1 MAREGIPIT
10 PELLRWARERAG
22 FSLQELI
29 PEFRGIATWESG
41 AAFPTYP
48 QLERL
53 SEKLKVP
60 IAVFFFPE
68 PPDEPPIRE
77 SFRGVPSVQFDALP
91 RRIRFLLRKAAAL
104 QTNLAELNDGRNTA
118 ERFILNDLRFSRSMD
133 VRRMALRVRDYLAVP
148 LEEQM
153 AWPDSEHAF
162 ARWRDV
168 LEQHGVAVF
177 KDAFLDDDYA
187 GFCLYDAVFPLI
199 YVNNSV
205 RTREIFTLFHEL
217 GHLLFRTSGIDVL
230 GDDPPVAGPA
240 SGRAIEATCNQF
252 AAEFLLPEERFA
264 ADASKSAPTD
274 DRVEALAERY
284 SVSRESVLR
293 RFLDRGGGH
302 RRGVPSPCTTMGGS
316 TAGRRWRE
324 PLLDED
330 RPFGDRLHQPG
341 VLALS
346 PEPHHR
352 SGACRLLG
360 HEGKAPLQAGGLFR
374 AEGRLTCTS
383 STPPPCPAC
392 SSISIAGAFRRYGSS
407 STAWWRMAA

>member
-1 MAREGIPIT
+1 MTEGSPVAREGIPIT

-53 SEKLKVP
+53 SEKFKVP

-68 PPDEPPIRE
+68 PPDEPPIRQ
-77 SFRGVPSVQFDALP
+77 SFRNVPSVQFEALP
-91 RRIRFLLRKAAAL
+91 RRIRFLLRKATAL
-104 QTNLAELNDGRNTA
+104 RVNLAELNDGRNPA
-118 ERFILNDLRFSRSMD
+118 ERFILNDLRFSRNMD

-153 AWPDSEHAF
+153 DWPDSEHAF

-217 GHLLFRTSGIDVL
+217 GHLLFHTSGIDVL

-264 ADASKSAPTD
+264 ADASESAPTD

-293 RFLDRGGGH
+293 RFLDRGQVTVEEY
-302 RRGVPSPCTTMGGS
+302 RRR
-316 TAGRRWRE
+316 ARRWEGQRRDE
-324 PLLDED
+324 GGGNHYWTKITHLGTAYINLAFSRYHQNRITEVGLADYLDTKVKHLSKLED
-330 RPFGDRLHQPG
+330 YFGRK
-341 VLALS
+341 VV
-346 PEPHHR
+346 
-352 SGACRLLG
+352 
-360 HEGKAPLQAGGLFR
+360 
-374 AEGRLTCTS
+374 
-383 STPPPCPAC
+383 
-392 SSISIAGAFRRYGSS
+392 
-407 STAWWRMAA
+407 